1 MNDTMIKISLFLYEF
16 SLIVEIIVY
25 IQASFGFISEE
36 ITHFIKL
43 DLALV

>member
-1 MNDTMIKISLFLYEF
+1 MDDMMLKIGLILYEF
-16 SLIVEIIVY
+16 SVIIKNIVY
-25 IQASFGFISEE
+25 LQASFGFISEE